1 MSSQAEKAQPKEAVK
16 NESISRIMARFW
28 YSCALLCAA
37 AFLVPLLTPEESPGL
52 QLGVTFFAC
61 LVMVWTFVAA
71 WFCYSNPLA
80 EGKEAEVL
88 DVSRTVLQRVAQ
100 GFADFIVENSRRE
113 EKSGGEAVS
122 SLRSLD
128 FAKFEEL
135 VAVAPAAAASAL
147 YGYKG
152 TEPKEIFS
160 CSCEVN
166 GKGCS
171 GCSSSKGLESQL
183 PQLDAPHL
191 SLFKELLRDRLVA
204 NLMSEGEDFKSK
216 LRLPWLAAKGP
227 GVEPGLEDV
236 LEALLREEVQEVET
250 RKEDL
255 PFAASMAEHARAIGD
270 KCFKEQQFGAAVH
283 CYEVATLLYPTGASC
298 VEQLASCHCN
308 CASACLQLR
317 RYGDAVSE
325 CHAALVLMPS
335 FSLTMRAL
343 QRLAAAHICLR
354 NYWEASR
361 CLQNCLDLEPG
372 NICLQRLSD
381 RVMQMEGQ
389 EEVEGS
395 ECLVWVDIS
404 LPEVRDKRKRKGKQK
419 RGLTEE
425 RNLDREAGI
434 WHSMVAHNSRL
445 YIFGGASGDTEAGS
459 EEFHILDLETSEVFQ
474 PSNKQVQGVCHTAT
488 VLENNMLVYGGSVEG
503 VAFTF
508 YHYGLLLS
516 C

>member
-1 MSSQAEKAQPKEAVK
+1 MQPGHVMSTQVEKVQPKEAMK
-16 NESISRIMARFW
+16 NESISKIMARFW

-61 LVMVWTFVAA
+61 AVMVWTFVAA
-71 WFCYSNPLA
+71 WFCCSNPLA
-80 EGKEAEVL
+80 DGKDGNEVL
-88 DVSRTVLQRVAQ
+88 DVSRNVLQRVAQ

-113 EKSGGEAVS
+113 DKSGGEAAS

-152 TEPKEIFS
+152 TSPKEIFS
-160 CSCEVN
+160 SCGCEAVN

-171 GCSSSKGLESQL
+171 CSKGLSESQL

-216 LRLPWLAAKGP
+216 LRLPWFAAKGP

-236 LEALLREEVQEVET
+236 LETLLQEEVQEIET
-250 RKEDL
+250 RKEDM

-270 KCFKEQQFGAAVH
+270 KCVKEQQFGAAVH
-283 CYEVATLLYPTGASC
+283 CYEVATLLYPTGPSC

-335 FSLTMRAL
+335 LSLTMRAL

-354 NYWEASR
+354 NYWAASR

-372 NICLQRLSD
+372 NICLQRLRE
-381 RVMQMEGQ
+381 RVQMEGQ
-389 EEVEGS
+389 EAVDGEHS
-395 ECLVWVDIS
+395 CLVWVDIS
-404 LPEVRDKRKRKGKQK
+404 LPEVRDKRKRRGKQK
-419 RGLTEE
+419 RGLTED
-425 RNLDREAGI
+425 RILDREAGI

-445 YIFGGASGDTEAGS
+445 YIFGGATKDADTGS

-474 PSNKQVQGVCHTAT
+474 PSSKQVQGFCHTAT

-503 VAFTF
+503 AAF
-508 YHYGLLLS
+508 
-516 C
+516 